1 MYPFKSPCITTYN
14 KLLQSKD
21 NSLVTLGVI
30 FGKWDL
36 AIKVTFRR
44 PGGQVGDVRAKM
56 KNLRRFTFKIGPPR
70 QNSSAP
76 ATRARKGKDR
86 RTAKSRRF

>member
-14 KLLQSKD
+14 KLIQSKD

-36 AIKVTFRR
+36 AIKMNFRR

-56 KNLRRFTFKIGPPR
+56 KKPRLFAFEIGPPR
-70 QNSSAP
+70 QNSTAP
-76 ATRARKGKDR
+76 ATRARKGLDR
-86 RTAKSRRF
+86 LPVKSRRI